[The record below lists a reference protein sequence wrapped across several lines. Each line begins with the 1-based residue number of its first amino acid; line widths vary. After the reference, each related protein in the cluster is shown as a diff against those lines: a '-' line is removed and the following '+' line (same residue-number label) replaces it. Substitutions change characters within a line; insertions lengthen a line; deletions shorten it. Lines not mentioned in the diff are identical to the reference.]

1 MYNILQ
7 INIKSSFSQLKFP
20 LQGGRG
26 LIFILSFLLCANNAN
41 AQQLP
46 KASPESVGMSS
57 RHLKYADDIIE
68 KAISDKE
75 IPGAVLAVVKDSK
88 MAYLRA
94 YGNKEVYP
102 NTVKMDENAVF
113 DLASLTKPIATATSA
128 MILIERGQLRLLDK
142 VNLFIPDFQGWKT
155 IDGKTI
161 DIRVV
166 DLLTHT
172 SGLPPYAPVETLEK
186 QIGAPNPDGLI
197 NYIATCKRDFEP
209 LTNMQYSCLNY
220 ITLQRII
227 EIISKKN
234 IRDFAK
240 ENIFDV
246 LGMQHTDYQ
255 PKGETLALTA
265 PTQRQK
271 DGSVLRGIVHDPLA
285 RVMNGGISGN
295 AGLFSDANDLA
306 IFASALQ
313 NGGEYNG
320 KRILSPLGVK
330 AMRSVPRHVAQFGR
344 TPGWDVFSAYA
355 SNSGDLLGPNTFGH
369 TGYTGTSMVIDPD
382 NNLTVI
388 LLTNRAHPNDAGNIV
403 RLRSLVANAV
413 AASVVKLQVSTP
425 ETSTPA
431 IPAIPAIQP
440 WTYEN
445 HYKNRTKVFNEEPP
459 ITPNDIV
466 MLGNSITE
474 GGNWEALLGSKYY
487 RNRGISGDMAGGI
500 YARLDQ
506 ITNGK
511 PGKLFL
517 LIGINDISNDIPS
530 DTIVGNISKIVTE
543 IKTKSPKTKIF
554 LQSILPVDQSF
565 GRYKKLDG
573 KTLEILETNKKIQNL
588 AKKQKIHFID
598 MYPLFVEKNTYNLR
612 KELTHDGLHLNPEG
626 YQVWVKELKKH
637 L

>member
-1 MYNILQ
+1 MYNILH
-7 INIKSSFSQLKFP
+7 INTKTSFSKLKFP
-20 LQGGRG
+20 LQRVRG
-26 LIFILSFLLCANNAN
+26 LIILFTCLFCVCNTH

-46 KASPESVGMSS
+46 KASPEEVGISS
-57 RHLKYADDIIE
+57 LHLKFADDIIE

-75 IPGAVLAVVKDSK
+75 IPGAVLAVVKEGK

-102 NTVKMDENAVF
+102 NTVKMNENVVF

-155 IDGKTI
+155 TDGKTI

-172 SGLPPYAPVETLEK
+172 SGLPSYAPVETLEK

-227 EIISKKN
+227 EIISKKS

-246 LGMQHTDYQ
+246 LGMEHTDYQ

-285 RVMNGGISGN
+285 RVMNDGISGN

-306 IFASALQ
+306 IFAAALL
-313 NGGEYNG
+313 NGGEWNG

-330 AMRSVPRHVAQFGR
+330 AMQSVPRHVAQFGR

-355 SNSGDLLGPNTFGH
+355 SNSGDLLGPNTYGH

-413 AASVVKLQVSTP
+413 AASVYPPQRKYTDYYYQRLRQFQ
-425 ETSTPA
+425 A
-431 IPAIPAIQP
+431 
-440 WTYEN
+440 
-445 HYKNRTKVFNEEPP
+445 EEPV
-459 ITPNDIV
+459 TFQDIV
-466 MLGNSITE
+466 MLGNSLTE
-474 GGNWEALLGSKYY
+474 GGGDWSKRLKTKNV
-487 RNRGISGDMAGGI
+487 RNRGIVGDEIMGI
-500 YARLDQ
+500 YDRLDQ
-506 ITNGK
+506 ILPGK
-511 PGKLFL
+511 PQKIFL
-517 LIGINDISNDIPS
+517 LTGANDVSHDMS
-530 DTIVGNISKIVTE
+530 TDSLVTLMDLLVNE
-543 IKTKSPKTKIF
+543 IQTKSPETKLY
-554 LQSILPVDQSF
+554 LQSLLPINESF
-565 GRYKKLDG
+565 GRYKKLNG
-573 KTLEILETNKKIQNL
+573 KTNQIPEINAKLKEL
-588 AKKQKIHFID
+588 AKKRNITFID
-598 MYPLFVEKNTYNLR
+598 LFPLFTEKNTNILR
-612 KELTHDGLHLNPEG
+612 EKITTDGLHINAEG
-626 YQVWVKELKKH
+626 YEIWEKELKKH

>member
-26 LIFILSFLLCANNAN
+26 LIFILSFLLCACNAN

-57 RHLKYADDIIE
+57 KHLKYADDIIE

-75 IPGAVLAVVKDSK
+75 IPGAVLAVVKESK

-155 IDGKTI
+155 TDGKTI

-227 EIISKKN
+227 EIISKKS

-271 DGSVLRGIVHDPLA
+271 DGSVLHGIVHDPLA

-355 SNSGDLLGPNTFGH
+355 SNSGDLLGPNTYGH

-388 LLTNRAHPNDAGNIV
+388 LLTNRAHPNDAGNVV

-413 AASVVKLQVSTP
+413 AASVYPPQRKYTDYYYQRLRQFQ
-425 ETSTPA
+425 A
-431 IPAIPAIQP
+431 
-440 WTYEN
+440 
-445 HYKNRTKVFNEEPP
+445 EEPV
-459 ITPNDIV
+459 TFQDIV
-466 MLGNSITE
+466 MLGNSLTE
-474 GGNWEALLGSKYY
+474 GGGDWSKRLKTKNV
-487 RNRGISGDMAGGI
+487 RNRGIVGDEIMGI
-500 YARLDQ
+500 YDRLDQ
-506 ITNGK
+506 ILPGK
-511 PGKLFL
+511 PQKIFL
-517 LIGINDISNDIPS
+517 LTGANDVSHDMS
-530 DTIVGNISKIVTE
+530 TDSLVTLMDLLVNE
-543 IKTKSPKTKIF
+543 IQTKSPETKLY
-554 LQSILPVDQSF
+554 LQSLLPINESF
-565 GRYKKLDG
+565 GRYKKLNG
-573 KTLEILETNKKIQNL
+573 KTNQIPEINAKLKEL
-588 AKKQKIHFID
+588 AKKRNITFID
-598 MYPLFVEKNTYNLR
+598 LFPLFTEKNTNILR
-612 KELTHDGLHLNPEG
+612 EKITTDGLHINAEG
-626 YQVWVKELKKH
+626 YEIWEKELKKY